1 MSDVLKPS
9 DRVSQAFFA
18 AFVAAMKGDDK
29 QAGDI
34 LRAVADDVLNQFK
47 PEVKGNVPKQ
57 RSR

>member
-1 MSDVLKPS
+1 MSDVLRPS

-34 LRAVADDVLNQFK
+34 LRAVADDVLSQFK

-57 RSR
+57 RTR

>member
-1 MSDVLKPS
+1 MSDVLRPS

-34 LRAVADDVLNQFK
+34 LRAVADDILNQFK
-47 PEVKGNVPKQ
+47 PGDKPNVPKQ
-57 RSR
+57 RTH

>member
-1 MSDVLKPS
+1 MSDIIKPS

-18 AFVAAMKGDDK
+18 AFVAAMKGDDA

-47 PEVKGNVPKQ
+47 PGVKHNVPKQ
-57 RSR
+57 RAH

>member
-1 MSDVLKPS
+1 MSDVLRPS

-34 LRAVADDVLNQFK
+34 LRAVADDILNQFK
-47 PEVKGNVPKQ
+47 PGEKPNVPKQ
-57 RSR
+57 RTH